1 MKKFSYYVLTILILM
16 FIFMVLISLPT
27 IALAQYLFDDM
38 MIYADINYAQDTEQS
53 SIQSIQIRDQLLDI
67 YQPQYCISCPVV
79 IYIHGGYWV
88 LGDKGSLSYK
98 AKAFTA
104 HNYVYISMNYR
115 LAPDYPFPHNAQ
127 DVAEAFHWVK
137 ENIGK
142 YGGNPEQ
149 IYILGHSAG
158 GHLAALIAL
167 DEQYLFPFDLSP
179 SDIAGIIGLDSAA
192 YYLPD
197 LIVAEPE
204 NQDLFYWAFGDNPED
219 WERASPINYI
229 KAVQKEELVP
239 PFLLLVA
246 GGRTVSEDVNRL
258 FCERLTEGG
267 YFASMLY
274 YREKDHVSIDFEL
287 GKEGDL
293 VFPAILAWLEGL
305 QNLKR

>member
-1 MKKFSYYVLTILILM
+1 MKKFSYYALTILIL
-16 FIFMVLISLPT
+16 ISMVLISFTT
-27 IALAQYLFDDM
+27 IGAAQYLFDDIK
-38 MIYADINYAQDTEQS
+38 IYTNINYIQDNEQLG
-53 SIQSIQIRDQLLDI
+53 IQSVQIRDQLLDI
-67 YQPQYCISCPVV
+67 YRPQDCISCPVV

-88 LGDKGSLSYK
+88 LGDKGGFNYK

-104 HNYVYISMNYR
+104 HNYIYISMNYR
-115 LAPDYPFPHNAQ
+115 LAPDYPFPHNVQ
-127 DVAEAFHWVK
+127 DVARAFHWVK
-137 ENIGK
+137 ENIGG
-142 YGGNPEQ
+142 YGGNPKQ
-149 IYILGHSAG
+149 VYILGHSAG

-197 LIVAEPE
+197 LIAAEPE

-229 KAVQKEELVP
+229 KAVQKEEPAP

-246 GGRTVSEDVNRL
+246 GGRTVSEDVNRS
-258 FCERLTEGG
+258 FYERLTDDG
-267 YFASMLY
+267 YYASMLH
-274 YREKDHVSIDFEL
+274 YRGKDHVSIDSEL
-287 GKEGDL
+287 GKEGDP
-293 VFPAILAWLEGL
+293 VFPAILAWLEGI